1 VEAVDKLSSDEELLT
16 KIAQVHAI
24 GVRSKT
30 QLSAPVLAAAK
41 KLLTIG
47 CFCIGTD
54 QTDLDAAS
62 TNGTAVFNAPFANT
76 RSVAELVLGEMIM
89 LARQVIDRSNE
100 CHGSKWNKSAAGCVE
115 VRGKTLGIV
124 GYGHVGSQLSILAEA
139 LGMHVI
145 FYDVVPKLPLG
156 NAAARDS
163 LEEVVRNSDFLSL
176 HVPAEAGTNNLIGAR
191 ELAWL
196 KKGSFLINASRGSVV
211 DISAAA
217 AALRSGHL
225 GGAAFDVY
233 PDEPA
238 AAGDPFTSELQGC
251 KNTILTPHVGG
262 STEEAQVAIGK
273 EVAQKMVSARAG
285 KKLAGWRGCEVAL
298 QPVSC
303 AHRAHFPFVCL
314 NCSVR
319 ALPGR
324 CRTSTPAFPWAA

>member
-1 VEAVDKLSSDEELLT
+1 
-16 KIAQVHAI
+16 
-24 GVRSKT
+24 
-30 QLSAPVLAAAK
+30 
-41 KLLTIG
+41 
-47 CFCIGTD
+47 
-54 QTDLDAAS
+54 
-62 TNGTAVFNAPFANT
+62 
-76 RSVAELVLGEMIM
+76 M
-89 LARQVIDRSNE
+89 
-100 CHGSKWNKSAAGCVE
+100 
-115 VRGKTLGIV
+115 
-124 GYGHVGSQLSILAEA
+124 
-139 LGMHVI
+139 
-145 FYDVVPKLPLG
+145 VPKLPLG

-273 EVAQKMVSARAG
+273 EVAQKMVRGREA
-285 KKLAGWRGCEVAL
+285 KLAGRTGHSERCSL
-298 QPVSC
+298 HLSC
-303 AHRAHFPFVCL
+303 AHAHL
-314 NCSVR
+314 SSVQLCPIVL
-319 ALPGR
+319 AR
-324 CRTSTPAFPWAA
+324 CRTSTPAFPSAA